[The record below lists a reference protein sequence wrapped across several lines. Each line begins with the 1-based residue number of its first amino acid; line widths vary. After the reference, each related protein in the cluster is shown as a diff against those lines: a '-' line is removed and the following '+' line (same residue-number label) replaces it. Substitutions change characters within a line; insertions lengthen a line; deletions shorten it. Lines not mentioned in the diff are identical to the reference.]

1 MEVVRISVAVVLAVV
16 QGLVPALVLEVVRAD
31 VRADARVIFN
41 PQRLSKGFSLGH
53 IINFR
58 FILDS

>member
-31 VRADARVIFN
+31 VRVDARVIIN
-41 PQRLSKGFSLGH
+41 PQRLSKGVFP
-53 IINFR
+53 
-58 FILDS
+58 LDTLLTLDLY